1 MGLTWVR
8 FSRQALTLQEILGV
22 FKRKDWMEMENL
34 LPWWLT
40 WIDGRAILFAG
51 LLIWA
56 LRKALISGDNHD
68 QR

>member
-1 MGLTWVR
+1 LECLNERTKGLDGDEKQIPKQKLD
-8 FSRQALTLQEILGV
+8 S
-22 FKRKDWMEMENL
+22 K

>member
-1 MGLTWVR
+1 M
-8 FSRQALTLQEILGV
+8 
-22 FKRKDWMEMENL
+22 DYNL

-56 LRKALISGDNHD
+56 LRKALISGDIMTKDEDCLNNSVICGD
-68 QR
+68 CLRSDCKGCEY

>member
-1 MGLTWVR
+1 
-8 FSRQALTLQEILGV
+8 
-22 FKRKDWMEMENL
+22 MEMENL

-56 LRKALISGDNHD
+56 LNKALISGDKHD